1 MENFV
6 NNVRHWDCGAY
17 RKKYADVKDMV
28 RPRKLLIHAMTIGIN
43 EGREFVFDKR
53 YFFPKNVIDKYMN
66 FYRNIPLTKEKIY
79 NKIENSIST
88 EFFEENYT
96 VYILRHMND
105 ENTSKY
111 WRHCHKKI
119 RALYPNVKLVII
131 DDNSLE
137 QYTKYDS
144 EVTDVTF
151 YYSERESSEEFDIKE
166 FRKRGELLPY
176 YYYYTYGTTKY
187 ALFVHDSVFLNKP
200 INDYIYEAEYLSLW
214 NFDKTIDTNKLNR
227 LIFDGFECLDINKDW
242 AGVFGGMCVIS
253 KDYLEKLNSEYS
265 FLLISLHEIDSRT
278 KRMVLERLLGMIYYN
293 MYGKQQE
300 SLFGDITCN
309 CSSTDMKWG
318 LSWDMYQEMGQSLE
332 NLPLVK
338 IWTGR

>member
-1 MENFV
+1 MESFV
-6 NNVRHWDCGAY
+6 NNLRHWNCSAY
-17 RKKYADVKDMV
+17 RKRYADLKNVAH
-28 RPRKLLIHAMTIGIN
+28 PRDLLIHAMTIGIS
-43 EGREFVFDKR
+43 EGREFVFDNN
-53 YFFPKNVIDKYMN
+53 YFFPKKIIDKYAK
-66 FYRNIPLTKEKIY
+66 FYKNMSLIRQKLY

-96 VYILRHMND
+96 VYILRHVND

-119 RALYPNVKLVII
+119 RALYPNVKLAII

-144 EVTDVTF
+144 EVKDVTF
-151 YYSERESSEEFDIKE
+151 YYSKHESSEEFDIKE

-187 ALFVHDSVFLNKP
+187 ALFVHDSVFLNRP
-200 INDYIYEAEYLSLW
+200 IHDYIYEADYLALW
-214 NFDKTIDTNKLNR
+214 NFEKTVHANKFNKF
-227 LIFDGFECLDINKDW
+227 IFDGFENLYIESNW
-242 AGVFGGMCVIS
+242 VGVFGGMCVMS
-253 KDYLEKLNSEYS
+253 KEYLERLNGEYS

-278 KRMVLERLLGMIYYN
+278 KRMVLERLLGILYYN

-300 SLFGDITCN
+300 SLFGDIICN
-309 CSSTDMKWG
+309 CSLTDMNWG
-318 LSWDMYQEMGQSLE
+318 LSWDMYNELEQSLQ